1 MSAPYPST
9 GDKYPAFVEL
19 PKDEWRVALNTSW
32 GWTPL
37 VGNGCNL
44 ADGDGKPYTVL
55 ACGTKSIKTTD
66 AMKDCLGIQDK
77 LILIQDPPLGHMMI
91 DGVWTEIGHHDDC
104 ISHSGTFGIAVIV
117 VIIFSVFVQMAEGLH
132 FGIVPYVSRPAL
144 GIVSG
149 MVGAG
154 GNLGSVIATWT
165 FFKGRYRTDDGIVN
179 LGIMIIGVTLL
190 LFGVHFPEHGSMLF
204 KKGAIKYDPQ
214 IVKPPADYRGADLMD
229 YSRRPRRRRAR
240 TSPRWFK
247 MSSVPVCCELWA
259 IGAERYIAQR
269 PLLRRPRFSSNARP
283 PSPTRASL
291 SRAWRG

>member
-1 MSAPYPST
+1 
-9 GDKYPAFVEL
+9 
-19 PKDEWRVALNTSW
+19 
-32 GWTPL
+32 
-37 VGNGCNL
+37 
-44 ADGDGKPYTVL
+44 VL

-91 DGVWTEIGHHDDC
+91 DGEWTQIGHHDDC
-104 ISHSGTFGIAVIV
+104 ISHSGTFGIAVII

-214 IVKPPADYRGADLMD
+214 AHALARRARDTRTGAHHAQGRHPSPPPPSQTDCQAA
-229 YSRRPRRRRAR
+229 RRLPRRRPDGLLKGGR
-240 TSPRWFK
+240 
-247 MSSVPVCCELWA
+247 
-259 IGAERYIAQR
+259 GAEGQARGGLR
-269 PLLRRPRFSSNARP
+269 CRRPGML
-283 PSPTRASL
+283 RAL
-291 SRAWRG
+291 GDRR